1 MKNEELNFDK
11 ELLKED
17 LSKNL
22 IYRTNELLNYN
33 SNEAIN

>member
-1 MKNEELNFDK
+1 MKDEELNFDK

-17 LSKNL
+17 LLKNL